1 VTLLGSY
8 LTWRQNL
15 YTGNIFLSK
24 FSKQSSVKL
33 KNVADFFN
41 GVQVGVEI
49 LTSKI
54 RQENGDIFKNALS
67 KKGLE

>member
-1 VTLLGSY
+1 
-8 LTWRQNL
+8 L

-24 FSKQSSVKL
+24 FSKQPSAKL
-33 KNVADFFN
+33 KNGADFFN

-49 LTSKI
+49 LISKI
-54 RQENGDIFKNALS
+54 RHENGDIFKNALG

>member
-1 VTLLGSY
+1 MPKRGS
-8 LTWRQNL
+8 NL
-15 YTGNIFLSK
+15 HLMPKFIHWYFSCK

-33 KNVADFFN
+33 KNGADFCN

-54 RQENGDIFKNALS
+54 RHEYGNIFKNSLS
-67 KKGLE
+67 KNGLE

>member
-1 VTLLGSY
+1 
-8 LTWRQNL
+8 L

-33 KNVADFFN
+33 KNSADFFN
-41 GVQVGVEI
+41 GVQVRVEI

-54 RQENGDIFKNALS
+54 CHENGDIFKNALS

>member
-1 VTLLGSY
+1 
-8 LTWRQNL
+8 L

-33 KNVADFFN
+33 KNGPDFFN

-54 RQENGDIFKNALS
+54 RHENGDIFKNALR
-67 KKGLE
+67 KKSLRIILAFQRYQ